1 MIIQFGSPIG
11 GIMFAIEISTSSFQ
25 VKNLN
30 KFFVG
35 ACFGALIVR
44 YIHNLIGMK
53 TIVEISINEVID
65 FDEIL
70 LFALLGICIG
80 IVVSLYLAI
89 FNRYFLFRQQ
99 TKYILFKNRYLYVS
113 LVSLLITIFSFYH
126 EAFQEG
132 YKSMMLQLI
141 KHGQSNDPD
150 SSFIFFNTRRTHIKS
165 WMTELFLIFVIKHI
179 MVLGFSTCSIP
190 NGVMTPTIVLGLLFG
205 RFYGEIMKYFH
216 IQSVNP
222 RLFALAGASAYLSAI
237 TKVSSFMN
245 SINFK
250 SFSGFLIILEISNN
264 MHYLLPFLVSCVCAV
279 SIVNIFQPSIFE
291 LVIFLRQLHFM
302 PNIVTQAKIKFNQK
316 KFKRIMRICPPE
328 RCLTINRLI

>member
-35 ACFGALIVR
+35 ACFGVLIVR
-44 YIHNLIGMK
+44 YIHDLIGME
-53 TIVEISINEVID
+53 TIVEIDINEIID
-65 FDEIL
+65 FNEIM

-80 IVVSLYLAI
+80 LVVSIYLKI
-89 FNRYFLFRQQ
+89 FHKYFIFRQK

-113 LVSLLITIFSFYH
+113 LVSLLISIFSFYH
-126 EAFQEG
+126 RAFQEG

-141 KHGQSNDPD
+141 KQTNTNPD
-150 SSFIFFNTRRTHIKS
+150 SSFFYFNSRKSDIFS
-165 WMTELFLIFVIKHI
+165 WMLELLIVFLIKHI

-205 RFYGEIMKYFH
+205 RFFGEIMEYFR
-216 IQSVNP
+216 IKSVSP

-237 TKVSSFMN
+237 TKVPKNVILSLSQ
-245 SINFK
+245 
-250 SFSGFLIILEISNN
+250 GF
-264 MHYLLPFLVSCVCAV
+264 
-279 SIVNIFQPSIFE
+279 
-291 LVIFLRQLHFM
+291 
-302 PNIVTQAKIKFNQK
+302 
-316 KFKRIMRICPPE
+316 
-328 RCLTINRLI
+328 